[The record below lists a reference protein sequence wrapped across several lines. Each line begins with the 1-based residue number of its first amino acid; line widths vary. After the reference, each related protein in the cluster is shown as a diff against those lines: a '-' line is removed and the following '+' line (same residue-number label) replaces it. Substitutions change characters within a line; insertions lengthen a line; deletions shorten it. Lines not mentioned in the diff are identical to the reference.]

1 MKKIIQLFIPFI
13 LLFSILFTPIQPT
26 ISNQQLHFTKNE
38 SQAFLGAIF
47 KIIVNVAK
55 GTTKSTKVT
64 KKTKFS
70 KNNFVLPP
78 KNPKIRTYKGK
89 KQVQTTY
96 SNGDTKWIAINNQG
110 YKNKTFTNKHGKK
123 IKFDKNGF
131 PKFPHKFQMT
141 LKNTSLK
148 LERKDHDKK
157 ANEALQKAF
166 NKNPKSFKSKFTK
179 SQIEQIKKGQK
190 PDGYTWHHHQT
201 RGVMQLVHKSYHEGT
216 SHTGGFAIWARH

>member
-1 MKKIIQLFIPFI
+1 MKKIIQLFIPFV

-26 ISNQQLHFTKNE
+26 ISNQQLHLTKNE
-38 SQAFLGAIF
+38 TQAYWGAIV
-47 KIIVNVAK
+47 KVIVNVAK

-89 KQVQTTY
+89 KQVQETLA
-96 SNGDTKWIAINNQG
+96 NGDKKWSTITYQHF
-110 YKNKTFTNKHGKK
+110 KNKTYKNKHGKK
-123 IKFDKNGF
+123 IKYDKNGF

-148 LERKDHDKK
+148 KGRQAHDREANK
-157 ANEALQKAF
+157 ALKKAF
-166 NKNPKSFKSKFTK
+166 NNNPKSFNSKFTP
-179 SQIEQIKKGQK
+179 SQIKEIKKGQK
-190 PDGYTWHHHQT
+190 PTGYTWHHHQT
-201 RGVMQLVHKSYHEGT
+201 RGVMQLVKRTYHEHT
-216 SHTGGFAIWARH
+216 PHTGGISIWGKS

>member
-38 SQAFLGAIF
+38 SQAFLGALF

-89 KQVQTTY
+89 KQVQTIY
-96 SNGDTKWIAINNQG
+96 NNGKTEWITIRNYK
-110 YKNKTFTNKHGKK
+110 YKNKTYTNKYGKK

-141 LKNTSLK
+141 LKDSYLKAGRDKHNTEANKSLK
-148 LERKDHDKK
+148 ESYSKNKTKFKK
-157 ANEALQKAF
+157 MF
-166 NKNPKSFKSKFTK
+166 NKKQLKE
-179 SQIEQIKKGQK
+179 IENGKT
-190 PDGYTWHHHQT
+190 PNGYTWHHHQT

-216 SHTGGFAIWARH
+216 SHTGGFAIWARN